1 MPTGVNHI
9 GYTVANMTTGNRHA
23 GITADA
29 RAGRGGD
36 DRPAPG
42 RARGRP
48 PVPTE
53 RIVEAAL
60 QIVDVDGAES
70 LSLRALAQRLGS
82 STATLYRHFDNRDEL
97 LVHVVDHTFKEA
109 PTQAG
114 ELHDLDWEA
123 ACRSMAT
130 SMFESLRKH
139 PNVTPLL
146 LAQAPT
152 GPNAVALREL
162 ALQMLL
168 DAGFSPPVAVRSYA
182 TLARF
187 VLGFAL
193 QLTGEEAEDVDADG
207 VSRGSGEN
215 GLPGTDTVAAVAPL
229 NEQFAF
235 GLDLLLTGIAH
246 RRSC

>member
-1 MPTGVNHI
+1 MK
-9 GYTVANMTTGNRHA
+9 TGNGHA
-23 GITADA
+23 RTTADA
-29 RAGRGGD
+29 SAGRGDGD
-36 DRPAPG
+36 GAAPG

-60 QIVDVDGAES
+60 QIVDDEGAEA

-97 LVHVVDHTFKEA
+97 LNHVVDHTFREA
-109 PTQAG
+109 PAQAG
-114 ELHDLDWEA
+114 QLRGLRWED
-123 ACRSMAT
+123 ACRTMAA
-130 SMFESLRKH
+130 SMFESLRNH

-152 GPNAVALREL
+152 GPNAMALREF

-168 DAGFSPPVAVRSYA
+168 NAGFSPSVAVRSYA

-193 QLTGEEAEDVDADG
+193 QLTGEQAGDVAIAGALD
-207 VSRGSGEN
+207 SSGQN
-215 GLPGTDTVAAVAPL
+215 RLPDTATVAEIPPL
-229 NEQFAF
+229 DDQFAF
-235 GLDLLLTGIAH
+235 GLNLLLTGIAH
-246 RRSC
+246 RRNS

>member
-1 MPTGVNHI
+1 MGNDQ
-9 GYTVANMTTGNRHA
+9 ARTTA
-23 GITADA
+23 AA
-29 RAGRGGD
+29 RAGRGD
-36 DRPAPG
+36 DDGAAPG

-60 QIVDVDGAES
+60 QIVDDEGAGA

-97 LVHVVDHTFKEA
+97 LNHVVDHTFSGA

-114 ELHDLDWEA
+114 ELQGREWED
-123 ACRSMAT
+123 ACRAMAT

-139 PNVTPLL
+139 PNVTALL
-146 LAQAPT
+146 LARAPT

-168 DAGFSPPVAVRSYA
+168 NAGFSPSVAVRSYA

-193 QLTGEEAEDVDADG
+193 QLTGEQADDVTTAG
-207 VSRGSGEN
+207 ASRGSAEH
-215 GLPGTDTVAAVAPL
+215 GLPGTATVAEVAPL
-229 NEQFAF
+229 DEQFAF

-246 RRSC
+246 RRSS